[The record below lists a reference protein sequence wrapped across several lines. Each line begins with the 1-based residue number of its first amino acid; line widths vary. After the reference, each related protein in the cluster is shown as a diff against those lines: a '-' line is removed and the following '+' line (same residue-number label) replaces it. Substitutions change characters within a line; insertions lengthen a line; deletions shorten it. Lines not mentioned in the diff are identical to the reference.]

1 MKSRARRGA
10 QTETRT
16 PVVAKQKERTENQGR
31 PPGGRRTD
39 LWDLSSRSP
48 EHRPGPDSYCWG
60 RRHFGLAYSGLH
72 LCCFLLA
79 EPSPLYGGSPTLPTD
94 HPVTN
99 TTHSF
104 TTLNLSALLGAG
116 HTQSL
121 VSSAGPVWQDL
132 GTLGY
137 TKSQSGNYNLE
148 MSAAYLPAQFILIF
162 VSCYM

>member
-1 MKSRARRGA
+1 MGP
-10 QTETRT
+10 Q
-16 PVVAKQKERTENQGR
+16 QQ
-31 PPGGRRTD
+31 
-39 LWDLSSRSP
+39 SP
-48 EHRPGPDSYCWG
+48 EHKPGP
-60 RRHFGLAYSGLH
+60 LATAGGEGILAWHIQDYM
-72 LCCFLLA
+72 CCFLVA
-79 EPSPLYGGSPTLPTD
+79 EPSPLHGGAPTLPTD

-116 HTQSL
+116 HTQSP

-137 TKSQSGNYNLE
+137 SKSQSGNYNLE